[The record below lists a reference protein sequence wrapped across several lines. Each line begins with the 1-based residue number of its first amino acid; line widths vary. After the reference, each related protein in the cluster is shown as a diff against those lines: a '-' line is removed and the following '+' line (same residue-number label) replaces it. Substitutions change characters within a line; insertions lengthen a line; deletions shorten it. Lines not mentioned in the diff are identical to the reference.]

1 MLNVIKLNT
10 VFLIICIFTI
20 NLTAQV
26 AEAPLKFFGYFQTSF
41 QYQGGH
47 QLSQDRTTF
56 SLQQLNL
63 FFQKDL
69 ARNWTSF
76 VNFEILNNFSMSKQ
90 WGAINLEEAWV
101 RYRASNQ
108 FNLKL
113 GLQIPEFNNLNQI
126 KNRTPLLPYIIRPL
140 VYETSF
146 NEFLAISE
154 FIPEQAF
161 IQVYG
166 FIPRGDFKFDYAA
179 YIGNSPNIETL
190 AEQKGQSGQDSTT
203 SVLIG
208 GRIGIRVSE
217 FKAGLSGTYE
227 KSNEWRQ
234 VADILGIDPAELND
248 IPRVRFGG
256 DFSFNFTQLF
266 FESEFIKVRYDENF
280 FQLDVDRDFY
290 YGTLGYYF
298 NESFA
303 LYGGYYQT
311 HERLRASNTG
321 QLAKIETP
329 GIGATYAFTDRIKIK
344 TQYARVIVHAKSG
357 SVLVDEGWNF
367 FATAISVIF

>member
-1 MLNVIKLNT
+1 MNNLCRTFLLL
-10 VFLIICIFTI
+10 FLILSFCS

-41 QYQGGH
+41 QYQGGR
-47 QLSQDRTTF
+47 QITSDRTSF
-56 SLQQLNL
+56 SIQQLNL

-69 ARNWTSF
+69 ARDWTAF
-76 VNFEILNNFSMSKQ
+76 VNFEILNNFSLSKQ

-101 RYRASNQ
+101 RYRASKQ

-161 IQVYG
+161 IQAYG
-166 FIPRGDFKFDYAA
+166 FIPRGELKFDYAV

-190 AEQKGQSGQDSTT
+190 ANEHGQSGQDTTT

-208 GRIGIRVSE
+208 GRIGMRYGE
-217 FKAGLSGTYE
+217 FKAGISGTFE
-227 KSNEWRQ
+227 KSNGWRQ
-234 VADILGIDPAELND
+234 VADLLGIDPNELNN
-248 IPRVRFGG
+248 IPRVRLGG
-256 DFSFNFTQLF
+256 DFSFNFKKVV
-266 FESEFIKVRYDENF
+266 FESEFINVRYDEDF

-290 YGTLGYYF
+290 YGNLGYF
-298 NESFA
+298 ISEPFA
-303 LYGGYYQT
+303 IYIGYYQT
-311 HERLRASNTG
+311 HERLYAANISE
-321 QLAKIETP
+321 LVKIETP
-329 GIGATYAFTDRIKIK
+329 GIGVTYAFTDRIKIK
-344 TQYARVIVHAKSG
+344 AQYARVRVLAGSG
-357 SVLVDEGWNF
+357 IFSVDEKWNF
-367 FATAISVIF
+367 FAMAISVFF